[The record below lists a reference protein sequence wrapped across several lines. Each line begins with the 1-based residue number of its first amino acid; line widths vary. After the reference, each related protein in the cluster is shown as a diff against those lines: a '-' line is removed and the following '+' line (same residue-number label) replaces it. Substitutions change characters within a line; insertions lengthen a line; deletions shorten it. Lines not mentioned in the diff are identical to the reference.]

1 MPELAVSVTMQSHL
15 CAVLRSAI
23 IIPFL
28 LDIWYDSLVM
38 GEKIICNNKKAYHD
52 YFIEEKLE
60 AGVVLQ
66 GTEVKSL
73 RSGKANLND
82 SFMLVRNGEAFLHNL
97 NISQYEFGNRQ
108 NHQPDRQ
115 RKLLLHRKEIDRI
128 YGRIREQG
136 YSAIPLR
143 LYFKDGLVKVEIGLA
158 KGKKLYDK
166 REDMKKKDTQREISQ
181 VLKSKNR
188 D

>member
-1 MPELAVSVTMQSHL
+1 
-15 CAVLRSAI
+15 
-23 IIPFL
+23 
-28 LDIWYDSLVM
+28 M
-38 GEKIICNNKKAYHD
+38 GEKLICNNKKAYHD

-60 AGVVLQ
+60 AGMVLQ

-82 SFMLVRNGEAFLHNL
+82 AFMQVRNGEAFLHNL
-97 NISQYEFGNRQ
+97 HISPYDFGNRQ
-108 NHQPDRQ
+108 NHDPDRN
-115 RKLLLHRKEIDRI
+115 RKLLLHKKEIERMFA
-128 YGRIREQG
+128 RIREQG

-166 REDMKKKDTQREISQ
+166 REDLKKKDSQRELSQ
-181 VLKSKNR
+181 ALKSRNR